1 MAEVAIKGAL
11 RSEFGKGASRRIRRD
26 GLVPAVIYGHG
37 EKPTHISLPSREVGV
52 AIKTS
57 NVLLNIDLG
66 EKQELVL
73 PKSIVR
79 NPLKGT
85 LEHID
90 LIIVRRGERVV
101 VNVPVHASGKYD
113 PEGILEH
120 VHNTIEVE
128 ADVTAIPQYLE
139 LDLTGLMAGDSK
151 LASDVVLPEGIV
163 LKSDPKMVVVHL
175 SVRAAIEEII
185 PVAAP
190 VEGEGATPAE
200 GEGAAPADG
209 AAPAEAAGE
218 AKGKK

>member
-1 MAEVAIKGAL
+1 MAEVSIKGAL
-11 RSEFGKGASRRIRRD
+11 RNEFGKGASRRIRRD
-26 GLVPAVIYGHG
+26 GMVPAVIYGHG
-37 EKPTHISLPSREVGV
+37 AKPTHISLPAREVGV

-66 EKQELVL
+66 DSQELVL

-79 NPLKGT
+79 NPLKGS

-101 VNVPVHASGKYD
+101 VNVPVHTSGKHD

-128 ADVTAIPQYLE
+128 VDVTSIPNF
-139 LDLTGLMAGDSK
+139 LDLDITGLMAGDSK
-151 LASDVVLPEGIV
+151 LASDVALPEGMT

-175 SVRAAIEEII
+175 SVRTAVEEVV
-185 PVAAP
+185 PVAA
-190 VEGEGATPAE
+190 AAE
-200 GEGAAPADG
+200 GEAAPAAEG
-209 AAPAEAAGE
+209 AAAPAAEGE
-218 AKGKK
+218 SK

>member
-1 MAEVAIKGAL
+1 MAEVSIKGVL

-26 GLVPAVIYGHG
+26 GSVPAVIYGHG
-37 EKPTHISLPSREVGV
+37 EKPIHISLPAREVGV

-57 NVLLNIDLG
+57 NVLLNVDLG

-101 VNVPVHASGKYD
+101 VHVPVHTHGKYD

-128 ADVTAIPQYLE
+128 VDVTAIPAS
-139 LDLTGLMAGDSK
+139 LDLDIEGLMAGDSK
-151 LASDVVLPEGIV
+151 TASEVTLPEGVI
-163 LKSDPKMVVVHL
+163 LKSDPKMTVIHL
-175 SVRAAIEEII
+175 SVRVAFEEV
-185 PVAAP
+185 VAVA
-190 VEGEGATPAE
+190 ATPAE
-200 GEGAAPADG
+200 GEAAAAA
-209 AAPAEAAGE
+209 AAPAEGAPAE
-218 AKGKK
+218 ESKEK

>member
-1 MAEVAIKGAL
+1 MAEVSITGAL
-11 RSEFGKGASRRIRRD
+11 RNEFGKGASRRIRRD
-26 GLVPAVIYGHG
+26 GQVPAVIYGHG
-37 EKPTHISLPSREVGV
+37 EKPTHISLPAREVGV

-101 VNVPVHASGKYD
+101 VNVPVHTTGKHD

-120 VHNTIEVE
+120 VNNTIEVE
-128 ADVTAIPQYLE
+128 VDVTSIPQFFE
-139 LDLTGLMAGDSK
+139 LDITGLMAGDSK
-151 LASDVVLPEGIV
+151 LAEDVVLPAGIT
-163 LKSDPKMVVVHL
+163 LKSEPKMVVAHV
-175 SVRAAIEEII
+175 SVRAAIEEVA
-185 PVAAP
+185 PVAAAT
-190 VEGEGATPAE
+190 EGEAAAPAE
-200 GEGAAPADG
+200 GEAAA
-209 AAPAEAAGE
+209 AAPAEGE
-218 AKGKK
+218 AKAK

>member
-1 MAEVAIKGAL
+1 MAEVGIKGAL
-11 RSEFGKGASRRIRRD
+11 RNEFGKGASRRIRRD

-37 EKPTHISLPSREVGV
+37 EKPTHISLPAREVGI

-101 VNVPVHASGKYD
+101 VHVPVHTTGKHD

-120 VHNTIEVE
+120 VNNSIEVE
-128 ADVTAIPQYLE
+128 VDVTSIPQFLE
-139 LDLTGLMAGDSK
+139 LDITGLMAGDSK
-151 LASDVVLPEGIV
+151 LAEDVVLPEGLT
-163 LKSDPKMVVVHL
+163 LKSDPKMVVAHV
-175 SVRAAIEEII
+175 SVRAAVEEVV
-185 PVAAP
+185 PVAATA
-190 VEGEGATPAE
+190 EGEAAAAPAE
-200 GEGAAPADG
+200 GEAA
-209 AAPAEAAGE
+209 AAPAEGE
-218 AKGKK
+218 AKSK

>member
-1 MAEVAIKGAL
+1 MAEVAITGAL
-11 RSEFGKGASRRIRRD
+11 RNEFGKGASRRIRRD
-26 GLVPAVIYGHG
+26 GMVPAVIYGHG
-37 EKPTHISLPSREVGV
+37 EKPTHISLPAREVGV

-101 VNVPVHASGKYD
+101 VNVPVHTTGKHD

-120 VHNTIEVE
+120 VNNTIEVE
-128 ADVTAIPQYLE
+128 VDVTSIPQFLE
-139 LDLTGLMAGDSK
+139 LDITGLMAGDSK
-151 LASDVVLPEGIV
+151 LAEDVVLPTGMT
-163 LKSDPKMVVVHL
+163 LKSDAKMVVAHV
-175 SVRAAIEEII
+175 SVRAAVEEAA
-185 PVAAP
+185 PVAAAA
-190 VEGEGATPAE
+190 EGEAAAAPAE
-200 GEGAAPADG
+200 GEA
-209 AAPAEAAGE
+209 AAGE
-218 AKGKK
+218 GEAKAK

>member
-1 MAEVAIKGAL
+1 MAEVSIKGAL
-11 RSEFGKGASRRIRRD
+11 RNEFGKGASRRIRRD

-37 EKPTHISLPSREVGV
+37 EKPTHISLPAREVGI

-101 VNVPVHASGKYD
+101 VHVPVHTTGKHD

-120 VHNTIEVE
+120 VHNSIEVE
-128 ADVTAIPQYLE
+128 VDVTSIPQFLE
-139 LDLTGLMAGDSK
+139 LDITGLMAGDSK
-151 LASDVVLPEGIV
+151 LAEDVVLPEGLT
-163 LKSDPKMVVVHL
+163 LKSDPKMVVAHV
-175 SVRAAIEEII
+175 SVRAAVEEVV

-190 VEGEGATPAE
+190 AEGEAAAAPAE
-200 GEGAAPADG
+200 GEAA
-209 AAPAEAAGE
+209 AAPAEGE
-218 AKGKK
+218 AKSK

>member
-1 MAEVAIKGAL
+1 MAEVAITGAL
-11 RSEFGKGASRRIRRD
+11 RNEFGKGASRRIRRD
-26 GLVPAVIYGHG
+26 GMVPAVIYGHG
-37 EKPTHISLPSREVGV
+37 EKPTHISLPAREVGV

-101 VNVPVHASGKYD
+101 VNVPVHTTGKHD

-120 VHNTIEVE
+120 VNNTIEVE
-128 ADVTAIPQYLE
+128 VDVTSIPQFLE
-139 LDLTGLMAGDSK
+139 LDITGLMAGDSK
-151 LASDVVLPEGIV
+151 LAEDVLLPAGMT
-163 LKSDPKMVVVHL
+163 LKSDAKMVVAHV
-175 SVRAAIEEII
+175 SVRAAVEEAA
-185 PVAAP
+185 PVAAAA
-190 VEGEGATPAE
+190 EGEAAAAPAE
-200 GEGAAPADG
+200 GEA
-209 AAPAEAAGE
+209 AAGE
-218 AKGKK
+218 GEAKAK

>member
-11 RSEFGKGASRRIRRD
+11 RNEFGKGASRRIRRD
-26 GLVPAVIYGHG
+26 GMVPAVIYGHG
-37 EKPTHISLPSREVGV
+37 EKPTHISLPAREVGV

-79 NPLKGT
+79 NPLKGN

-101 VNVPVHASGKYD
+101 VNIPVHTTGKHD

-128 ADVTAIPQYLE
+128 VDVTSIPQFLE
-139 LDLTGLMAGDSK
+139 LDITGLMAGDSK
-151 LASDVVLPEGIV
+151 LAEDVILPAGIT
-163 LKSDPKMVVVHL
+163 LKSDPKMVVAHV
-175 SVRAAIEEII
+175 SVRAAIEEVA
-185 PVAAP
+185 PVAAAA
-190 VEGEGATPAE
+190 EGEAAAPAE
-200 GEGAAPADG
+200 GEAATAS
-209 AAPAEAAGE
+209 AEGE
-218 AKGKK
+218 AKTK

>member
-11 RSEFGKGASRRIRRD
+11 RNEFGKGASRRIRRD
-26 GLVPAVIYGHG
+26 GMVPAVIYGHG
-37 EKPTHISLPSREVGV
+37 EKPTHISLPAREVGV

-79 NPLKGT
+79 NPLKGN

-101 VNVPVHASGKYD
+101 VNIPVHTTGKHD

-128 ADVTAIPQYLE
+128 VDVTSIPQFLE
-139 LDLTGLMAGDSK
+139 LDITGLMAGDSK
-151 LASDVVLPEGIV
+151 LAEDVILPAGIT
-163 LKSDPKMVVVHL
+163 LKSDPKMVVAHV
-175 SVRAAIEEII
+175 SVRAAIEEVA
-185 PVAAP
+185 PVAAA
-190 VEGEGATPAE
+190 VEGEAAAPAE
-200 GEGAAPADG
+200 GEAA
-209 AAPAEAAGE
+209 AASAEGE
-218 AKGKK
+218 AKAK

>member
-1 MAEVAIKGAL
+1 MAEVGIKGAL
-11 RSEFGKGASRRIRRD
+11 RNEFGKGASRRIRRD

-37 EKPTHISLPSREVGV
+37 EKPTHISLPAREVGI

-101 VNVPVHASGKYD
+101 VHVPVHTTGKHD

-120 VHNTIEVE
+120 VHNSIEVE
-128 ADVTAIPQYLE
+128 VDVTSIPQFLE
-139 LDLTGLMAGDSK
+139 LDITGLMAGDSK
-151 LASDVVLPEGIV
+151 LAEDVVLPEGLT
-163 LKSDPKMVVVHL
+163 LKSDPKMVVAHV
-175 SVRAAIEEII
+175 SVRAAIEEVV
-185 PVAAP
+185 PVAAPAEGEAAAAPAEGEAAAAP
-190 VEGEGATPAE
+190 VEGE
-200 GEGAAPADG
+200 
-209 AAPAEAAGE
+209 
-218 AKGKK
+218 AKSK

>member
-1 MAEVAIKGAL
+1 MAEVSIKGAL
-11 RSEFGKGASRRIRRD
+11 RNEFGKGASRRIRRD
-26 GLVPAVIYGHG
+26 GMVPAVIYGHG
-37 EKPTHISLPSREVGV
+37 AKPTHISLPAREVGV

-66 EKQELVL
+66 DTQELVL

-79 NPLKGT
+79 NPLKGS

-101 VNVPVHASGKYD
+101 VNVPVHTSGKHD

-128 ADVTAIPQYLE
+128 VDVTSIPNF
-139 LDLTGLMAGDSK
+139 LDLDITGLMAGDSK
-151 LASDVVLPEGIV
+151 IASDVVLPEGMT

-175 SVRAAIEEII
+175 SVRTAVEEVV
-185 PVAAP
+185 PVAA
-190 VEGEGATPAE
+190 GAE
-200 GEGAAPADG
+200 GEAAPAAEG
-209 AAPAEAAGE
+209 EAAAAAEGE
-218 AKGKK
+218 SK